1 MEVFDAVICK
11 HLSVHVKKHCFLILH
26 GMMLTTRSEMR
37 HFYTLKCPAPFWLI
51 QCKPYRNRFI
61 IAKVIDKSLGA
72 RFLWPTVQAYF
83 QQACY
88 AYKICDLLPIS
99 SYTSEINKSVCDIG
113 KYFWRGH

>member
-72 RFLWPTVQAYF
+72 RFLWPTVYIHNTYIL
-83 QQACY
+83 C
-88 AYKICDLLPIS
+88 ITS
-99 SYTSEINKSVCDIG
+99 SYLLLQMLRLSCIYLNVRYSLMT
-113 KYFWRGH
+113 